1 MDELFAYKKVE
12 GVHAAFSYG
21 NSWKAEKKIVR

>member
-1 MDELFAYKKVE
+1 MDVLFVYKKVE

-21 NSWKAEKKIVR
+21 NSWKDEKERVS